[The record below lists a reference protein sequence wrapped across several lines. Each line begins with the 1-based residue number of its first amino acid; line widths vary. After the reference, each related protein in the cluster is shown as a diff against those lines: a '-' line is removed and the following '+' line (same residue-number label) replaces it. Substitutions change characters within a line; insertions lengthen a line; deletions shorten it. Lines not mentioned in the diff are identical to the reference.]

1 MQNVITTTVAPVL
14 VSETNLASLIK
25 GFNQTAT
32 EYPRDKCAHEL
43 FEVQVERTPDAV
55 AVAFRDDQL
64 TYRQLNT
71 RANQVAHWLRHFG
84 IGPES
89 LVGICVERSLEMV
102 IGLLAILKAG
112 GAYVP
117 IDPAYP
123 RERLSFMLTDANV
136 CVLLTQAN
144 LLDALPPH
152 NGPRICLDSDW
163 DLIAK
168 EPKENPTAGATAENL
183 AYVIYTSGS
192 TGKPKGAM
200 IRHRGLVNYLSWC
213 TKAYEVGR
221 GCGALVHSSISFDL
235 TITSLF
241 SPLMVGRSVFLVPD
255 GIEALAEALLE
266 RENYSLVKITPAHLR
281 VLTELL
287 PADKI
292 AKRVRALIIGGEA
305 LHMESLSFWRN
316 HAPETRLI
324 NEYGPTETV
333 VGCCVYEVGA
343 FDATSGSVPIG
354 RPIANTATYVL
365 DEKLQ
370 PVRAGAVGELYI
382 GGDGV
387 ARGYLNRSRLT
398 EKRFI
403 PDPFGR
409 DSSARLYRTGDL
421 ARFLPCGNLEYLGRV
436 DNQVKIKGYRIELGE
451 IETVLKQHRA
461 VSECAVVASDEPSG
475 EKRLV
480 AYVVAD
486 QKDSSTVNALS
497 DFLRTR
503 LPDYMIPTTFVRAD
517 SLPLTANGKIDRKAL
532 PTTAARCVA
541 GPDFIAARTPLEQTL
556 TTIWADV
563 FKLEGIGINDNFFDL
578 GGDSILGTL
587 ILARAAQAGLK
598 LSPKQLFEHQTIAA
612 LSRVIS

>member
-1 MQNVITTTVAPVL
+1 VQAQLAQKLNAAQCFDQKL
-14 VSETNLASLIK
+14 FLAS
-25 GFNQTAT
+25 FNDTAR
-32 EYPRDKCAHEL
+32 EYPRDKCLHEL
-43 FEVQVERTPDAV
+43 FEAQVERTPDAV
-55 AVAFRDDQL
+55 AVAFRDRQL

-71 RANQVAHWLRHFG
+71 RANQVAHQLRRFG
-84 IGPES
+84 VGPES

-112 GAYVP
+112 GAYLP
-117 IDPAYP
+117 IDPTYP

-136 CVLLTQAN
+136 SGLLTQQS
-144 LLDALPPH
+144 LLNTLPSH
-152 NGPRICLDSDW
+152 SGPRICLDSDW
-163 DLIAK
+163 ELIAK
-168 EPKENPTAGATAENL
+168 ESKENPTSGATAENL

-192 TGKPKGAM
+192 TGKPKGVM

-213 TKAYEVGR
+213 TEAYSVAN

-255 GIEALAEALLE
+255 GIEALAEALLA
-266 RENYSLVKITPAHLR
+266 RDNYSLVKITPAHLR

-333 VGCCVYEVGA
+333 VGCCVYEVGP
-343 FDATSGSVPIG
+343 FDATSGPTPIG
-354 RPIANTATYVL
+354 RPIANTELYVL
-365 DEKLQ
+365 DENLRS
-370 PVRAGAVGELYI
+370 VRAGAVGELYI

-387 ARGYLNRSRLT
+387 ARGYLNRSGLT
-398 EKRFI
+398 EARFS
-403 PDPFGR
+403 PDPFSR
-409 DSSARLYRTGDL
+409 DKTARLYRTGDL

-436 DNQVKIKGYRIELGE
+436 DDQVKIKGYRIELGE
-451 IETVLKQHRA
+451 IETVLKQHPA
-461 VSECAVVASDEPSG
+461 VSECAVVATDEPSG

-486 QKDSSTVNALS
+486 QKDSSTVNVLS

-517 SLPLTANGKIDRKAL
+517 SLRLTANGKIDRQAL
-532 PTTAARCVA
+532 PTTAARSVA
-541 GPDFIAARTPLEQTL
+541 GPECNAARTPTEQTL
-556 TTIWADV
+556 TKIWAEV
-563 FKLEGIGINDNFFDL
+563 FKLERISINDNFFDL

-587 ILARAAQAGLK
+587 ILARAARAGLK
-598 LSPKQLFEHQTIAA
+598 LSPKQLFEHQTIEA
-612 LSRVIS
+612 LSRLVS